1 MSEEGYEKVIEKM
14 RQRRS
19 FVKMG
24 TDQYSRTRI
33 FITLER
39 IADALE
45 TILDKNH
52 DIKQGLRAQRI
63 IRPL

>member
-1 MSEEGYEKVIEKM
+1 MSEEGYEKVIEKI

-19 FVKMG
+19 FAKMG

-63 IRPL
+63 TRPL